1 MGSVER
7 SGHRPP
13 VQVITG
19 ARRAHSDDLDARVH
33 RYLISM
39 AIRTVCVVLAVVVD
53 GWPRWVFAVGA
64 VGLPYVAVVLA
75 NARGGRGEGSALGPI
90 PLPQSRGL
98 PAPAPPR
105 ED

>member
-1 MGSVER
+1 MSAV
-7 SGHRPP
+7 
-13 VQVITG
+13 
-19 ARRAHSDDLDARVH
+19 ARRCSASPDAGQAHSDDLNARVN
-33 RYLISM
+33 RYLVSM
-39 AIRTVCVVLAVVVD
+39 AIRTGLRGPRRRGVD
-53 GWPRWVFAVGA
+53 GGRRWVFAVGA
-64 VGLPYVAVVLA
+64 VGLPYIAVVMA